1 MGKERID
8 MLFAKYLLFYLV
20 KALFLAAVAVLGIF
34 AGKKLRDYKTA
45 RMQREVQEVN
55 EITETK

>member
-1 MGKERID
+1 
-8 MLFAKYLLFYLV
+8 MLFVKYLLFYLF

-34 AGKKLRDYKTA
+34 AGKKLRDHKTA
-45 RMQREVQEVN
+45 RMQREAQEVN